1 MRYYSYRENEEH
13 RTNRLPI
20 AYYLVNEYHPRY
32 EMTHHWHKEFEII
45 FVRRGKLS
53 VTLDEEKFELSE
65 GEMLFVNPG
74 VIHSGNPHE
83 SEYECAVFRL
93 EAPLRQYL
101 SGSYEGKALLAGDRI
116 LPPLLF
122 RSNQMATTIALR
134 LFEAMREQPIGFELT
149 AFSAVAELFGL
160 VLSENLLISL
170 RTTSGGFAERIL
182 PFENAVSFIE
192 EHYSEPI
199 TLGQLAATAGI
210 SRKYFS
216 EYFKKV
222 SGKSPFE
229 YLAGYRVERASE
241 LLLHTDRAVTD
252 IALDCGFNDLSYF
265 IKTFKRQT
273 GATPAKWRAKQ

>member
-13 RTNRLPI
+13 RTNRLPV
-20 AYYLVNEYHPRY
+20 AYYLVNEHHPRY

-45 FVRRGKLS
+45 FVRRGSLS
-53 VTLDEEKFELSE
+53 VTLDEEIYELAE
-65 GEMLFVNPG
+65 GEMLFINPG
-74 VIHSGNPHE
+74 VIHSGCPHNC
-83 SEYECAVFRL
+83 EYECAVFRL

-101 SGSYEGKALLAGDRI
+101 LGSPDGKSLLAGERA
-116 LPPLLF
+116 LPPLLP
-122 RSNQMATTIALR
+122 NTNKTAQTVALR
-134 LFEAMREQPIGFELT
+134 LIETMRKQPIGFELS
-149 AFSAVAELFGL
+149 AFSAIAELFGL
-160 VLSENLLISL
+160 VLREELLISPE
-170 RTTSGGFAERIL
+170 TTSGGFAERIL
-182 PFENAVSFIE
+182 PFENAVSYIE
-192 EHYSEPI
+192 EHFSEPI
-199 TLGQLAATAGI
+199 TLAELAETAGI

-229 YLAGYRVERASE
+229 YLAGYRVERAAE

-273 GATPAKWRAKQ
+273 GTTPAKWRAKQ